1 MRRYFEDEEAEV
13 RKERA
18 ETAAAVSGI
27 AAAPLGFS
35 QSDMANGELALIE
48 RFSDGEAAARSQLL
62 LLCVKF
68 LVLHSARLLASMLA
82 AAVLR
87 RHLMVWKI
95 FAPRF
100 IFEGIGFG
108 VSAASTLAG
117 YLCLCRFID
126 SIAAFYRRLE

>member
-1 MRRYFEDEEAEV
+1 M
-13 RKERA
+13 
-18 ETAAAVSGI
+18 G
-27 AAAPLGFS
+27 
-35 QSDMANGELALIE
+35 ANGELALIE
-48 RFSDGEAAARSQLL
+48 RLSSDDARSQLL

-68 LVLHSARLLASMLA
+68 LVLQSLRLLSAMLA

-108 VSAASTLAG
+108 VSAASTVCG
-117 YLCLCRFID
+117 YLCLCRCVA
-126 SIAAFYRRLE
+126 SVAAFYRASRRKSDDEKDKCNYSSTAIINQSKAS